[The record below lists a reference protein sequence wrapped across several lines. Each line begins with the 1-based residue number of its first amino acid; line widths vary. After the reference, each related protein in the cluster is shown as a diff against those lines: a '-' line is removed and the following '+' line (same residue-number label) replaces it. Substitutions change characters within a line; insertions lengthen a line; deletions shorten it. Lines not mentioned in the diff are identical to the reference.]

1 MLFHSLDYI
10 LFLAIAV
17 TGFWALIRHDRW
29 RLLFLFL
36 MSCRF
41 YMVWNP
47 YYVGLVLSN
56 VVIDYVAQRRIAATD
71 DDRKRKAWLGVSLA
85 WNLGTLGMFK
95 YFNFFVG
102 AAADTL
108 GLLGLNVPRPYL
120 DVLLP
125 VGISFYTF
133 QTLSCVIDVYRRRY
147 PPAQS
152 LLHYGT
158 YLLYFPHLVAGP
170 IVRGHLLLPQLLTRP
185 PLTPGMVGQ
194 GLFLI
199 IKGLFKKVVIADF
212 LSVNLVDRMFDN
224 PSAYTSLEVL
234 VALYGYTMQIYCDF
248 SGYTDVARGSAMLMG
263 YTLPENFDRPYLSTS
278 PAAFWRRWHITLSSW
293 LRDYVYF
300 PLGGSKGSPVRTY
313 FNLWLTLFLIGIW
326 HGASWNFV
334 IYGALHGG
342 AMVLHRYFY
351 KRSGRTNDTHDP
363 KWLMVL
369 KIMGTFHFVVLSR
382 ILFRAPTL
390 GSAGAVTAQ
399 LLKGSYSLAQ
409 VSWMVWMVL
418 FGSFLI
424 HFAPKRYVELVRDR
438 FVALPAPLKG
448 VVLAVTAAV
457 LMKMAS
463 SQVVPYIYFQ
473 F

>member
-1 MLFHSLDYI
+1 MLFHSLDYV

-47 YYVGLVLSN
+47 YYVALVLSN
-56 VVIDYVAQRRIAATD
+56 IVIDYVAQRRIAATD
-71 DDRKRKAWLGVSLA
+71 DVRHRKAWLGVSLA
-85 WNLGTLGMFK
+85 WNLGALGLFK

-108 GLLGLNVPRPYL
+108 AILGLDVPRPYL

-133 QTLSCVIDVYRRRY
+133 QTMSCVIDVYRRRY
-147 PPAQS
+147 PPAES
-152 LLHYGT
+152 LLHYAT

-185 PLTPGMVGQ
+185 ALTPEMVSQ

-199 IKGLFKKVVIADF
+199 LKGLLKKVVVADF

-224 PSAYTSLEVL
+224 PSAFTSLEVL
-234 VALYGYTMQIYCDF
+234 VALYAYTMQIYCDF

-278 PAAFWRRWHITLSSW
+278 PAAFWRRWHKTLSSW

-300 PLGGSKGSPVRTY
+300 PLGGSKGSPLRTY
-313 FNLWLTLFLIGIW
+313 FNLWLTLFLIGVW

-334 IYGALHGG
+334 IYGAIHGG
-342 AMVLHRYFY
+342 AMVVHRFFY
-351 KRSGRTNDTHDP
+351 KRSGRTKDAVDAP
-363 KWLMVL
+363 WLTVL
-369 KIMGTFHFVVLSR
+369 KIAGTFHFVVLSR

-390 GSAGAVTAQ
+390 GAAGAVTSQ
-399 LLKGSYSLAQ
+399 LFKGSLSMAQ
-409 VSWMVWMVL
+409 VSWSVWLILLV
-418 FGSFLI
+418 SFAI
-424 HFAPKRYVELVRDR
+424 HWAPRR
-438 FVALPAPLKG
+438 FVGKSRDLFVWLPAPAQG
-448 VVLAVTAAV
+448 AVLAVAGAAM
-457 LMKMAS
+457 LKLAS